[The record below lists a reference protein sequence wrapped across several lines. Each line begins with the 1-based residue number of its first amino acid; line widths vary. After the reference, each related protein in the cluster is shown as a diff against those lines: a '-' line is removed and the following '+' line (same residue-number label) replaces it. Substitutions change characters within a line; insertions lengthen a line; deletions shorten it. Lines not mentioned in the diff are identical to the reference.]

1 MVSGEATLK
10 QIELGKKISKDEK
23 IFCKFCDT
31 VRQFEIKEL
40 IKNEIKQPGS

>member
-23 IFCKFCDT
+23 IFCKFCDMI
-31 VRQFEIKEL
+31 RQIEIKGV
-40 IKNEIKQPGS
+40 IVK